1 MEVCLDPDKYQHTLP
16 FGKGGSLKLQNTQ
29 GNSPNYQI
37 IYMLLRFYCVKK
49 DHTVHLQKRE
59 KYRDRFKVIIEYIN
73 ERYKED
79 FLYLILDYRYYI
91 DSRTNVLGCWKN
103 EQMIFEIE

>member
-1 MEVCLDPDKYQHTLP
+1 
-16 FGKGGSLKLQNTQ
+16 
-29 GNSPNYQI
+29 
-37 IYMLLRFYCVKK
+37 MLLRFYCVKK

-91 DSRTNVLGCWKN
+91 DLRTNVLGCLKN